1 MKAKPRHNG
10 KQAESFV
17 VTNVTTGSTVCT
29 QGRLANTFMTRLFG
43 LLGRRGLDPEAG
55 LLIRPSS
62 GVHTFGMCF
71 AIDIVCLDKRRR
83 VIAAFEDIGS
93 GTVRGLSLKTRSV
106 LELPAGRIRQ
116 CGINRGDELVF
127 GCD

>member
-1 MKAKPRHNG
+1 MEAKAEHTGNH
-10 KQAESFV
+10 ASSFV
-17 VTNVTTGSTVCT
+17 VTNVTTGSAVCT
-29 QGRLANTFMTRLFG
+29 QGRLANTFVTRLFG
-43 LLGRRGLDPEAG
+43 LLGRRGLDPGAG

-71 AIDIVCLDKRRR
+71 SIDIVCLDKRRC
-83 VIAAFEDIGS
+83 VIATFEDIGS
-93 GTVRGLSLKTRSV
+93 GRIRGLSLKTRSV

-116 CGINRGDELVF
+116 CGIKAGDELIF